1 MAFTLGNENMV
12 KIFIRLQKVLY
23 SGDTDSTSTV
33 TFCVEIEILSL
44 ELGRAIYRLL
54 SYKEEVFQTYKYLK
68 LFSFR
73 LAY

>member
-1 MAFTLGNENMV
+1 MAFTLGNEKMV
-12 KIFIRLQKVLY
+12 KIFIRLQKVWY

-33 TFCVEIEILSL
+33 TFCVEIEILPL

-54 SYKEEVFQTYKYLK
+54 SYKEEVFQTYLK